1 MDLNFETPRIQDD
14 SLQLFLHAQDGKGSG
29 LSCRGHSFYPYL
41 QKHCNVTNFKNL
53 QDISP
58 LALFLEGSMP
68 TAAIICELVIV
79 SKT

>member
-14 SLQLFLHAQDGKGSG
+14 SLQLFLHAEHGKGAG
-29 LSCRGHSFYPYL
+29 FSCRGHSFYPYL
-41 QKHCNVTNFKNL
+41 QKHCKVTNFKNL